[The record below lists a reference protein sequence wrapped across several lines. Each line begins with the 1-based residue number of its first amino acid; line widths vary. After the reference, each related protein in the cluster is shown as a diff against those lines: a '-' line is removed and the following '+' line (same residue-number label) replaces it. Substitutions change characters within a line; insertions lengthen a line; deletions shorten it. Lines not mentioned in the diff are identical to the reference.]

1 MAFDYR
7 ILKKGE
13 EIGLNFSPDDIHIM
27 SKLFDQMTNIMLA
40 TVIDEDSIKFLDIEF
55 KRAFLNLEVGC
66 QVKLTIP
73 PESIHLVSSD
83 FADLVLP
90 LDSIIYKGAYNEMYF
105 YYEDEEE
112 NDKYILVHSEN
123 EEEVGTELGLK
134 FDFNRVE
141 VEKCE

>member
-1 MAFDYR
+1 MKR
-7 ILKKGE
+7 NI
-13 EIGLNFSPDDIHIM
+13 PTPHI
-27 SKLFDQMTNIMLA
+27 SA
-40 TVIDEDSIKFLDIEF
+40 DE
-55 KRAFLNLEVGC
+55 G
-66 QVKLTIP
+66 
-73 PESIHLVSSD
+73 D

-105 YYEDEEE
+105 YYEDDEK
-112 NDKYILVHSEN
+112 NDKYILVNSEN